1 VGAMILSEFRSL
13 RWADFFLYAL
23 LDARALYRQIS
34 RNETKSFVLSFA
46 VPAAVAV
53 IDIITL
59 SLMGKQTLFF
69 YYKITYGWILLFL
82 YISFKVVM
90 AAALMDMASQFF
102 GYKGNIRELI
112 VLINFSLFPEVF
124 ILPLVYFFKISGFA
138 PLFFFILFYAG
149 LSVWSALIA
158 IQGIS
163 EMHGAGIGKSVV
175 IYLFPA
181 LLAVTIL
188 SFIFILFVIIGI
200 AFISV

>member
-1 VGAMILSEFRSL
+1 MILSEFRSL

-200 AFISV
+200 AFISG

>member
-1 VGAMILSEFRSL
+1 MILSEFRSL
-13 RWADFFLYAL
+13 RWADFFLFAL

-59 SLMGKQTLFF
+59 SLMGKQTSFF

-90 AAALMDMASQFF
+90 AAALMDLASQFF

-124 ILPLVYFFKISGFA
+124 ILPLVYFFKIFGFA

-163 EMHGAGIGKSVV
+163 EMHSAGIGKSVV
-175 IYLFPA
+175 TPRVTMTGLPA
-181 LLAVTIL
+181 VRITVSAVEPRMPSSL
-188 SFIFILFVIIGI
+188 K
-200 AFISV
+200 